1 MRGRSTADPQSPQ
14 RGRRVEIRTPPDD
27 SYRRL
32 LQVFLICAFVPWWLI
47 PPAQQAH
54 LGDTRGSFGG
64 LRFTIYDFTMGT
76 TGKQGLTKAP
86 QTAVR
91 KDGVPVNVTPL
102 RDDTLAASQAFI
114 KQTIYEKRSYLK
126 AAFANPY
133 NLSLLAG
140 GLAASALT
148 LNPLLAVIVVGLE
161 ILWVVNAPGSRKLQE
176 WLWDPKFDEQQQAQ
190 EQAERAARL
199 QSLDEADRERVVSL
213 FARQQEINA
222 LAAQNPSFTGELLRT
237 ELIKTDRLVEAFMEM
252 ATTCGRYEAYLNSIN
267 LSELEK
273 DRRRW
278 EAIVKGQDKRDSETD
293 IAGKN
298 LAVIMK
304 RFDKMKE
311 IHHYLTVA
319 RGQLDLIE
327 NSFQLIADQIVTMQ
341 SPQELTG
348 QLDELLDGVESIKQT
363 AADTERLLNPLGLKD
378 LNV

>member
-1 MRGRSTADPQSPQ
+1 M
-14 RGRRVEIRTPPDD
+14 
-27 SYRRL
+27 
-32 LQVFLICAFVPWWLI
+32 
-47 PPAQQAH
+47 
-54 LGDTRGSFGG
+54 GSE
-64 LRFTIYDFTMGT
+64 
-76 TGKQGLTKAP
+76 KQHVIKPP
-86 QTAVR
+86 QTAMR

-114 KQTIYEKRSYLK
+114 RQKVHEKRSYVK

-161 ILWVVNAPGSRKLQE
+161 VLWVVNAPGSKKLRE
-176 WLWDPKFDEQQQAQ
+176 WFWDPTFEEQERAK
-190 EQAERAARL
+190 EEAARAERL
-199 QSLDEADRERVVSL
+199 KNLDESDRERVISL
-213 FARQQEINA
+213 LARQQEINA

-237 ELIKTDRLVEAFMEM
+237 ELTKTDRLVEAFIEM
-252 ATTCGRYEAYLNSIN
+252 ATTCSRYEAYLNSIDIG
-267 LSELEK
+267 ELER

-278 EAIVKGQDKRDSETD
+278 ESVVKQRDKRASETD

-298 LAVIMK
+298 LAIIMK

-311 IHHYLTVA
+311 ISHYLTLA

-363 AADTERLLNPLGLKD
+363 AADTERLLNPLGLRD
-378 LNV
+378 LNI

>member
-1 MRGRSTADPQSPQ
+1 
-14 RGRRVEIRTPPDD
+14 
-27 SYRRL
+27 
-32 LQVFLICAFVPWWLI
+32 
-47 PPAQQAH
+47 
-54 LGDTRGSFGG
+54 
-64 LRFTIYDFTMGT
+64 MGT
-76 TGKQGLTKAP
+76 FEKQGLKKP
-86 QTAVR
+86 PPTALR
-91 KDGVPVNVTPL
+91 EDGVPVNVTPL

-114 KQTIYEKRSYLK
+114 RQKIHEKRSYLK

-148 LNPLLAVIVVGLE
+148 LNPLLAIVTVGLE
-161 ILWVVNAPGSRKLQE
+161 ILWIVNAPGSKKLQE
-176 WLWDPKFDEQQQAQ
+176 WLWDPAFDQQQQAA
-190 EQAERAARL
+190 EQAARAERL
-199 QSLDEADRERVVSL
+199 KYLEESDRERVL
-213 FARQQEINA
+213 ELLGRQEEINA

-237 ELIKTDRLVEAFMEM
+237 ELTKTDRLVEAFIEM
-252 ATTCGRYEAYLNSIN
+252 ANTCSRYESYLDSID

-278 EAIVKGQDKRDSETD
+278 EAVCNRNDSRDSETE
-293 IAGKN
+293 IARKN
-298 LAVIMK
+298 LAIINK

-311 IHHYLTVA
+311 IHHYLTMA

-378 LNV
+378 LNI

>member
-1 MRGRSTADPQSPQ
+1 
-14 RGRRVEIRTPPDD
+14 V
-27 SYRRL
+27 
-32 LQVFLICAFVPWWLI
+32 
-47 PPAQQAH
+47 
-54 LGDTRGSFGG
+54 
-64 LRFTIYDFTMGT
+64 
-76 TGKQGLTKAP
+76 
-86 QTAVR
+86 
-91 KDGVPVNVTPL
+91 
-102 RDDTLAASQAFI
+102 AATQAFI
-114 KQTIYEKRSYLK
+114 RQKVHEKRSYLK

-148 LNPLLAVIVVGLE
+148 LNPLIAVITVGLE
-161 ILWVVNAPGSRKLQE
+161 VLWVVNAPGSKKLRE
-176 WLWDPKFDEQQQAQ
+176 WLWDPTFDQEEQAQ
-190 EQAERAARL
+190 EQAARAERL
-199 QSLDEADRERVVSL
+199 KNLDDSDRERVFSL
-213 FARQQEINA
+213 LARQQEINA

-237 ELIKTDRLVEAFMEM
+237 ELTKTDRLVEAFIEM
-252 ATTCGRYEAYLNSIN
+252 ANTCSRYDAYLDSIN

-273 DRRRW
+273 DRHRW
-278 EAIVKGQDKRDSETD
+278 EATARKQDSGGSEAE
-293 IAGKN
+293 IASKN

-304 RFDKMKE
+304 RFEKMKE
-311 IHHYLTVA
+311 IHHYLTLA

>member
-1 MRGRSTADPQSPQ
+1 
-14 RGRRVEIRTPPDD
+14 
-27 SYRRL
+27 
-32 LQVFLICAFVPWWLI
+32 
-47 PPAQQAH
+47 
-54 LGDTRGSFGG
+54 
-64 LRFTIYDFTMGT
+64 MGT
-76 TGKQGLTKAP
+76 SEKQGLPSQQKPAL
-86 QTAVR
+86 R

-114 KQTIYEKRSYLK
+114 RQKVNEKRSYLK

-148 LNPLLAVIVVGLE
+148 FSPLLAIVTVGLE
-161 ILWVVNAPGSRKLQE
+161 ILWVVNAPGSKKLQE
-176 WLWDPKFDEQQQAQ
+176 WLWDPSFDKQQEAEAQ
-190 EQAERAARL
+190 AAREERL
-199 QSLDEADRERVVSL
+199 KHLEESDRERVVDL
-213 FARQQEINA
+213 LARQQEINA
-222 LAAQNPSFTGELLRT
+222 LAAQNPSFTGELLRS
-237 ELIKTDRLVEAFMEM
+237 ELTKTDRLVEAFIDM
-252 ATTCGRYEAYLNSIN
+252 ANTCSRYQAYLDSID

-278 EAIVKGQDKRDSETD
+278 EAICNKGDSRDSETE
-293 IAGKN
+293 IARKN
-298 LAVIMK
+298 LAIINK

-311 IHHYLTVA
+311 IHHYLTMA

-378 LNV
+378 LNI

>member
-1 MRGRSTADPQSPQ
+1 MNQKDTKPLKQ
-14 RGRRVEIRTPPDD
+14 
-27 SYRRL
+27 
-32 LQVFLICAFVPWWLI
+32 
-47 PPAQQAH
+47 PA
-54 LGDTRGSFGG
+54 
-64 LRFTIYDFTMGT
+64 M
-76 TGKQGLTKAP
+76 
-86 QTAVR
+86 R

-102 RDDTLAASQAFI
+102 RDDTLAATQAFVRQKI
-114 KQTIYEKRSYLK
+114 HEKRSYLK

-148 LNPLLAVIVVGLE
+148 LNPLLAIVTVGLE
-161 ILWVVNAPGSRKLQE
+161 ILWVVNAPGSKKLQE
-176 WLWDPKFDEQQQAQ
+176 WLWDPSFDKEELAKQQAAR
-190 EQAERAARL
+190 AERL
-199 QSLDEADRERVVSL
+199 KNLDEADRDRVISL
-213 FARQQEINA
+213 LARQEEIHA

-237 ELIKTDRLVEAFMEM
+237 ELQKTDRLVEAFIEM
-252 ATTCGRYEAYLNSIN
+252 ANTCSRYEAYLDSID

-278 EAIVKGQDKRDSETD
+278 ENITRKQEHCDSETE
-293 IAGKN
+293 IAQKN
-298 LAVIMK
+298 LAIINK

-311 IHHYLTVA
+311 IHHFLTVA

-363 AADTERLLNPLGLKD
+363 AADTERLLNPMGLKEF
-378 LNV
+378 NV